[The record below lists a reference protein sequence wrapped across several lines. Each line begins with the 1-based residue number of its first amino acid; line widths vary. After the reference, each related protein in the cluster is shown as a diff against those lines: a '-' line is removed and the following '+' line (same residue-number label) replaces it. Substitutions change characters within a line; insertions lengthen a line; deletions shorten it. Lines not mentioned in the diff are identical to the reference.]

1 MFHWNISVIVG
12 LGFRP
17 RAWVR
22 TDGGDDTFY
31 VMPDSEEKPSVN
43 TVCDL
48 MISAYLKHR
57 FLCELYFLTRSVL
70 YRGIIEQILS
80 RGDTVFLELEQMCF
94 YSHLACCIIQT
105 CSVIIETR
113 NILIAFLFLVDT
125 RLLLIGQFWT
135 VLRLLAPL
143 YYSLCTHLDWYLS
156 LYTSSYV
163 FVQREVHQDTH
174 Y

>member
-57 FLCELYFLTRSVL
+57 FLCELYFLTRPVL

-113 NILIAFLFLVDT
+113 NILIAFLSLVDT
-125 RLLLIGQFWT
+125 CLLLIGQFWA
-135 VLRLLAPL
+135 VLRPLAPL

>member
-22 TDGGDDTFY
+22 MDGGDDTFY

-70 YRGIIEQILS
+70 YRGIIEQ
-80 RGDTVFLELEQMCF
+80 MWF

-125 RLLLIGQFWT
+125 RLLFIGQFWT
-135 VLRLLAPL
+135 VLRPLAPL

-163 FVQREVHQDTH
+163 FVQREVHQDTIKRAGW
-174 Y
+174 